1 MKRETIIALAIAA
14 VVFLLLFKGV
24 SFMSNDGGGGGSDGL
39 SVVNKGNII
48 VYGSKSCGWTVRQE
62 EYLNKWGIP
71 YTFVDC
77 KKESCPDFVNG
88 FPTLM
93 VNNQVKVG
101 YTEV

>member
-14 VVFLLLFKGV
+14 VVFLLLFKGA
-24 SFMSNDGGGGGSDGL
+24 SHFARDGDGSGRSAVD
-39 SVVNKGNII
+39 KGNVI

-62 EYLNKWGIP
+62 EYLKKWGIP

-77 KKESCPDFVNG
+77 NKESCPDFVNG